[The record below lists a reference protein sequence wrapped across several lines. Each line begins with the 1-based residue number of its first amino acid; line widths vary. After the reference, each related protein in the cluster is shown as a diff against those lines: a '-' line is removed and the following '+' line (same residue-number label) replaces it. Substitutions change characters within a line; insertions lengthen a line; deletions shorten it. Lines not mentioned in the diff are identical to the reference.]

1 MLSPPKQEFRSL
13 HAKVTAIRELQ
24 KESEQLN
31 VSQLKVMVTWYRRVG
46 DLPAPS
52 RRNLLIERLNSTR
65 CRSDPVEPT
74 VPDARIDVS
83 TQPQAPDS
91 DVANDDEVQA
101 CHATEAVENERAE
114 PPAAE
119 ELNGVHY

>member
-74 VPDARIDVS
+74 VPDARIDV
-83 TQPQAPDS
+83 
-91 DVANDDEVQA
+91 ANDDEVQA